1 MEFTNFCKRLGSDE
15 IKAIYGYAKRL
26 EASECVIHK
35 NGSISLYCPDGCIC
49 ENYIP
54 TRKELYR

>member
-1 MEFTNFCKRLGSDE
+1 MEFINFCRKIRSDE

-26 EASECVIHK
+26 EADECIIHG
-35 NGSISLYCPDGCIC
+35 NGSISLYCKDGCIC

-54 TRKELYR
+54 TRKELHR